1 MWVEILCGLL
11 AYKIIRRVF
20 FADSDDPAHLADL
33 DSAHSDLCFAL
44 ASRLEKLYSARC
56 FVGLRIPD
64 PDAGERQH
72 VDLVLLTNREVMVVA
87 IHNISGFVEVDKD
100 GNWTCPSDK
109 KNKHGV
115 IPNPV
120 LQVNR
125 LAANLQSYLEKR
137 GAKLPDGH
145 ITGKIVLPNPNCR
158 PSYAITL
165 QPEVILYDQWKDLKA
180 DSKGGLSTWIK
191 GAFSGSKG
199 DMQDSLLQN
208 LHSILSTSP
217 MWDRLEIKGD
227 RNILGEFIEFKGRHD
242 DIQALKCLKRSKVC
256 RFIVQKSTLF
266 GGFGRSRVQILYSPR
281 DYRAEGTSSSEWKE
295 ISVKQYTEILF
306 QPLHSKK
313 VKKFKLSS
321 VASVTL
327 SAYLAMYNMYI

>member
-1 MWVEILCGLL
+1 
-11 AYKIIRRVF
+11 
-20 FADSDDPAHLADL
+20 
-33 DSAHSDLCFAL
+33 
-44 ASRLEKLYSARC
+44 
-56 FVGLRIPD
+56 
-64 PDAGERQH
+64 
-72 VDLVLLTNREVMVVA
+72 
-87 IHNISGFVEVDKD
+87 
-100 GNWTCPSDK
+100 
-109 KNKHGV
+109 
-115 IPNPV
+115 
-120 LQVNR
+120 
-125 LAANLQSYLEKR
+125 LEKR

-208 LHSILSTSP
+208 LHFILSTSP
-217 MWDRLEIKGD
+217 MWDRLELKGD

-266 GGFGRSRVQILYSPR
+266 GGFGNFSALYLL
-281 DYRAEGTSSSEWKE
+281 
-295 ISVKQYTEILF
+295 VILF
-306 QPLHSKK
+306 AKHSCERTW
-313 VKKFKLSS
+313 VE
-321 VASVTL
+321 
-327 SAYLAMYNMYI
+327 